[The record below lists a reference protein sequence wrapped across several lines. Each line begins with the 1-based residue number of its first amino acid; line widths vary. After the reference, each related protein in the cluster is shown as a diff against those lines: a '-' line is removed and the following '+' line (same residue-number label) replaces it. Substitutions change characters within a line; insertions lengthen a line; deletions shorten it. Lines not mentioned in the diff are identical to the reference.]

1 MILTKNPFFSNASI
15 QYSEHVGKNLQL
27 FPNSGEM
34 KNLYILTTDIVSI
47 ENILSIM
54 HIYIS
59 SNLNFN
65 SLTIFLNSVLYIFCL
80 AKIAYL

>member
-1 MILTKNPFFSNASI
+1 
-15 QYSEHVGKNLQL
+15 
-27 FPNSGEM
+27 M